1 MHRLR
6 WGTNTGF
13 SSDGKRA
20 SSSTGFNVSA
30 KWDRTPTNKIKI
42 FVKKSFS
49 IQWNTNFKI

>member
-6 WGTNTGF
+6 CGTNTGF

-42 FVKKSFS
+42 FVKKL